1 MGAQRFGR
9 VAQRV
14 TQDDLPGSDGRVLGR
29 ARPEIEVGADDRG
42 AVRFELSDPGEQS
55 TELDAGRGKVSQ
67 GKTSASVAVG
77 STVGCDAQAFDVNLL
92 RRAHIRLTALTPRR
106 GQPDRLFPSA

>member
-77 STVGCDAQAFDVNLL
+77 STVRL
-92 RRAHIRLTALTPRR
+92 RRTSVRR
-106 GQPDRLFPSA
+106 ELVASRSHSPYSA